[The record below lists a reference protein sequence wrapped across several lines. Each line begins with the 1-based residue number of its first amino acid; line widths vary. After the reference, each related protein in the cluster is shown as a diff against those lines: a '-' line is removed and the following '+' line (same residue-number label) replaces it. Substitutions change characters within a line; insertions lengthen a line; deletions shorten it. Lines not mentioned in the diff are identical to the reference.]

1 MYNNIDSVQFCLW
14 RYLNKNKCFMQHYW
28 ARITSCSGIIKWF
41 AFSPPASQVSL
52 RESYVFRAV
61 NTQRLQIVRTDR
73 AGMMN
78 DVIIQL
84 KAYIMSFVQK
94 IPFDSDRHK
103 TCEKDVVGIVSFDLI
118 GFLPSNHIIILNWH
132 SRVF

>member
-1 MYNNIDSVQFCLW
+1 M
-14 RYLNKNKCFMQHYW
+14 
-28 ARITSCSGIIKWF
+28 
-41 AFSPPASQVSL
+41 
-52 RESYVFRAV
+52 FRAV

-84 KAYIMSFVQK
+84 KAYIMSSVQK

>member
-1 MYNNIDSVQFCLW
+1 M
-14 RYLNKNKCFMQHYW
+14 
-28 ARITSCSGIIKWF
+28 
-41 AFSPPASQVSL
+41 
-52 RESYVFRAV
+52 FRAV

-94 IPFDSDRHK
+94 IPFDSYCYK
-103 TCEKDVVGIVSFDLI
+103 TDEKDVVAVIT
-118 GFLPSNHIIILNWH
+118 
-132 SRVF
+132 